1 MCKKIG
7 KCKEY
12 AFLKFPGHVYSE
24 KVLFNDA
31 EFESKP
37 LILRRSEKKS
47 TKIFKYYRWT
57 WTTTGTPVS
66 ITKATATVTTKFA
79 TITESL
85 ATTATQTSLST
96 LK

>member
-37 LILRRSEKKS
+37 LILRRSEKKR
-47 TKIFKYYRWT
+47 TKIFKYYR
-57 WTTTGTPVS
+57 
-66 ITKATATVTTKFA
+66 
-79 TITESL
+79 
-85 ATTATQTSLST
+85 
-96 LK
+96 

>member
-37 LILRRSEKKS
+37 LILRRSGKKVQRYLN
-47 TKIFKYYRWT
+47 IIDEREQQQEHQY
-57 WTTTGTPVS
+57 
-66 ITKATATVTTKFA
+66 
-79 TITESL
+79 
-85 ATTATQTSLST
+85 Q
-96 LK
+96 